1 MRAEAKLV
9 LTVEVCATS
18 IQFFIMNCI
27 VWNCRGASKPS
38 FQKHVG
44 ELVRFH
50 NPAILVV
57 METRVGADRAKGI
70 IDRLPFD
77 GSVHTETIEIG
88 RASCRERVF
97 ALV

>member
-1 MRAEAKLV
+1 
-9 LTVEVCATS
+9 
-18 IQFFIMNCI
+18 MNCI

-44 ELVRFH
+44 ELVRYH

-57 METRVGADRAKGI
+57 METRVRADKAKGI

-77 GSVHTETIEIG
+77 GSVHMDTIGFSGGIWMLWDL
-88 RASCRERVF
+88 ERVE
-97 ALV
+97 VTPIG